1 MTCALLLVLATAHAQ
16 DDVDPGWARSVGA
29 LQLSG
34 RVDTYG
40 AYYSMSGTW
49 WKLAAAASPGF
60 DMHRG
65 FAEFW
70 VKPGLEGRC
79 PLGRQTFTLGTGMLL
94 TAGSGNG
101 YSWGGSASA
110 QRKVWGNSLLAR
122 LGLGGWT
129 GSAFVL
135 DPSANREQTSSCTTP
150 AP

>member
-1 MTCALLLVLATAHAQ
+1 MLATARAQ

-29 LQLSG
+29 LQLRG
-34 RVDTYG
+34 RVDTYS
-40 AYYSMSGTW
+40 ADYSMSGTR

-70 VKPGLEGRC
+70 VKPGLEGRF

-101 YSWGGSASA
+101 YRRGGDASA
-110 QRKVWGNSLLAR
+110 QREVWGNSLLAR
-122 LGLGGWT
+122 LGLGEWT

-135 DPSANREQTSSCTTP
+135 DPSANRDETSSCTTP